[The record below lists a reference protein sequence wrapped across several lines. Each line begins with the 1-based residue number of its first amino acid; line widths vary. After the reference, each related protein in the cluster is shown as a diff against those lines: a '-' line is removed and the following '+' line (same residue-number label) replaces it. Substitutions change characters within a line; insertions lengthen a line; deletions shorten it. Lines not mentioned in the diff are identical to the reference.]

1 MENWEFLL
9 QKEGDRAWLP
19 LESPDVE
26 VLEGRY
32 RVVARSGLP
41 NVSAELR
48 ITYLATAEEPPK
60 RRVQKRL
67 AQTNDEGLIAVLPWT
82 HFKPG
87 IWELCCQSVASETG
101 REPWRYQVQLEV
113 LPSDSG
119 ELVAPQAEDQGELE
133 SSEMSLAEFQSST
146 DINRSETDMK
156 EPSEPAPSDP
166 VPWVHRPD
174 FAVLTPVSSVPAPIA
189 EVSPDPELASVG
201 DPEKMSM
208 PEETPEGYSPLIP
221 EADSEA
227 AQIAEKPVSLAS
239 VPAPEAPSPGIP
251 PFNPDDHNPSV
262 TPETEGAGSEEPLEI
277 VLDQTHWVVK
287 QGEAFVISGRVER
300 VSTDQDSSPWPA
312 PLPLA
317 AGELQICLRDPQN
330 SQVLVDT
337 RQPVTAQSSPLVF
350 ACALYI
356 PWECQTQVILGE
368 VILWCQKVPVC
379 QASFTITMPLEYL
392 LGAIQQNFNP
402 DQHQGKILTRRQQED
417 LMPPAWQPP
426 RVEMSLP
433 PQLYSPASTNLP
445 ETVTEPM
452 PELPKF
458 GNFLNPPSASP
469 RSTSLYSV
477 QSFMDLV
484 KAKAEQGKTLETA
497 SVTAEITP
505 DEIPEIPAE
514 KPPSVATSS
523 DPTATDPQAETFAA
537 LNHPHRFW
545 SRLSSMAQ
553 DGELQNYLKVAIP
566 ELAELEA
573 ADPALG
579 ANVVQELI
587 GMPAPAAEEWEVVVD
602 YEPLEPPKV
611 KVVSVP
617 VPGTNTKETDAV
629 PTGVLPEDQPI
640 PTPEIEILA
649 GEVVAGRPVKL
660 RVRLP
665 EVLSRIYVKV
675 WLYDRQ
681 SQTIVD
687 GPRWLT
693 EFLPTGFGAMEALA
707 TLEAAYGCLEVEFA
721 AIAVE
726 MATQRES
733 HKVTVE
739 TLVVPPGQPQ
749 LPLPE

>member
-9 QKEGDRAWLP
+9 QKEGDRTWLP

-32 RVVARSGLP
+32 RVVARSRLL
-41 NVSAELR
+41 NVSVELR
-48 ITYLATAEEPPK
+48 ITYLATADEPPK

-87 IWELCCQSVASETG
+87 IWEMCCQSEASAAG
-101 REPWRYQVQLEV
+101 EPWRYQVQLEV

-119 ELVAPQAEDQGELE
+119 ELVAPDADDQGELE
-133 SSEMSLAEFQSST
+133 SEEMPVAGLERLASSAG
-146 DINRSETDMK
+146 DQ
-156 EPSEPAPSDP
+156 

-174 FAVLTPVSSVPAPIA
+174 FAVLTPVASTGTSGADLTPDQELPSVVTADQVQGAA
-189 EVSPDPELASVG
+189 ETSEEVPPVLPPEDSGAAEITREPV
-201 DPEKMSM
+201 D
-208 PEETPEGYSPLIP
+208 YS
-221 EADSEA
+221 A
-227 AQIAEKPVSLAS
+227 
-239 VPAPEAPSPGIP
+239 PAPEAPSPGIP